1 MGIEKEEKV
10 KFVSG
15 IRLARK
21 DKIKNF
27 DIAKEVISK
36 AIGLLDNSNITG
48 YIMAC
53 YLEMLRLYEIK
64 SKALA
69 LDLLQPIYDEKIKD
83 LDKIDVDKKT
93 ITLLDKVYEYDYEL
107 HNSTAQALR
116 SARGFFLECVLESL
130 FVKFSPDNY
139 MAQVKVRDGAREKRI
154 DFVVGLTSIS
164 QNIDNLLY
172 VTVKKSLRER
182 VAQVSDEK
190 QFLGNV
196 PLFFFY
202 ADDVKL
208 SDGIMQGFYDDDIV
222 MVAPEYNIAKHYA
235 ERKNVIS
242 YEKFFLEMLPA
253 YLQEPKNF
261 AITQFNLE
269 TAAHQQEK
277 KKSFIIVKKEK

>member
-15 IRLARK
+15 IRVARK

-27 DIAKEVISK
+27 DIASQVISK
-36 AIGLLDNSNITG
+36 AGALLEGGNITG

-53 YLEMLRLYEIK
+53 YLDMLKLYEVK

-69 LDLLQPIYDEKIKD
+69 LDLLQPIYNDTLQKVENIK
-83 LDKIDVDKKT
+83 KEERTVA
-93 ITLLDKVYEYDYEL
+93 LLDKVYEYDYEL

-130 FVKFSPDNY
+130 FNRFSPENF
-139 MAQVKVRDGAREKRI
+139 MSQVKVRDGAKEKRI

-164 QNIDNLLY
+164 ESSENLLY

-182 VAQVSDEK
+182 GSQVSDERK
-190 QFLGNV
+190 FLGNV

-208 SDGIMQGFYDDDIV
+208 SDGIMQGFYEDDIV
-222 MVAPEYNIAKHYA
+222 MVAPEYNVNKHYGN
-235 ERKNVIS
+235 RTNVVS
-242 YEKFFLEMLPA
+242 YEKFFLEMLPK
-253 YLQEPKNF
+253 YLEDKENF
-261 AITQFNLE
+261 KITSFDIE
-269 TAAHQQEK
+269 TAGHQSK
-277 KKSFIIVKKEK
+277 KKDFVIIKKEK